1 MYADI
6 VLPLAVPGAYTYRVP
21 ASLEA
26 RITIGSRVVVPLGK
40 NKRYTGIVIRLREDA
55 PALDEDRI
63 KTIEELVD
71 ERPLLLES
79 QIELWRWMA
88 QYYMCFPGEVMKA
101 ALPAGLKLES
111 ETLFSVAEEADP
123 NDEGHDE
130 AEREVLRA
138 LMAKPLRVSDL
149 R

>member
-1 MYADI
+1 MRTPIDC
-6 VLPLAVPGAYTYRVP
+6 PHNSTGRVVV
-21 ASLEA
+21 
-26 RITIGSRVVVPLGK
+26 GSRVVVPLGK
-40 NKRYTGIVIRLREDA
+40 NKRYTGIVIRLREDS

-123 NDEGHDE
+123 ND
-130 AEREVLRA
+130 RA
-138 LMAKPLRVSDL
+138 SR
-149 R
+149 

>member
-6 VLPLAVPGAYTYRVP
+6 VLPLAVPGAYTYRLP

-40 NKRYTGIVIRLREDA
+40 NKRYTGIVIRLREDS

-71 ERPLLLES
+71 ERPCCS
-79 QIELWRWMA
+79 NRRSNFGAGWHNIICA
-88 QYYMCFPGEVMKA
+88 S
-101 ALPAGLKLES
+101 PAK
-111 ETLFSVAEEADP
+111 
-123 NDEGHDE
+123 
-130 AEREVLRA
+130 
-138 LMAKPLRVSDL
+138 
-149 R
+149 